1 MAEQHMTVCV
11 EPPDDPADPDALRAA
26 IGKAMAPY
34 FYDREDIPHPDWVGE
49 WDYWA
54 ISGANFS
61 LRPRPGDVRDGSRR
75 AARAPTGCRPGN
87 GSCSSPCRPPGPM

>member
-1 MAEQHMTVCV
+1 MAEQRITVCV
-11 EPPDDPADPDALRAA
+11 EPPADPTDPDTLRAA

-54 ISGANFS
+54 ISGANFAFAV
-61 LRPRPGDVRDGSRR
+61 LPGHEDGGPVYRRWFNTYLDTLHPEIMLVRVLYHS
-75 AARAPTGCRPGN
+75 
-87 GSCSSPCRPPGPM
+87 